1 MSNHHTSIKNVYY
14 IYQCQTINAI
24 IICFTRNHF
33 YVKGGGGAIRFHNNV
48 RNTFIPAGTNVPVV
62 FREYCR
68 SVLMIVFGLASH
80 YVSVHIVTQVDR
92 MNF

>member
-1 MSNHHTSIKNVYY
+1 MYIIFINVK
-14 IYQCQTINAI
+14 QSMQLSFASQEI
-24 IICFTRNHF
+24 IFMWR
-33 YVKGGGGAIRFHNNV
+33 GGGAIRFHNNV